1 MTAEDYRDRQN
12 KHKLYGKP
20 TASKLRF
27 GVMSGHSRWSKVK
40 HYKGTLDSKR
50 GKTFAKLGKEMSV
63 AAKHGG
69 GDPGFNPRLRT
80 ILMKARAVN
89 MPADNIDRAIKKGTG
104 ELPGVMYEEITYE
117 GYAPGGVALL
127 MELLTDNKNRT
138 AAEIRQI
145 FTKHGGNMAVS
156 GAVKHLFHR
165 KGQILV
171 AKEQISEDDLM
182 GLALDAGAEDMISH
196 PDTYEILTDPHQVE
210 AVHKALEAKGIKPQS
225 AEIAFL
231 PLTTAAITDEKTAR
245 AALGLIDALEDND
258 DVQNV
263 YSNED
268 IPDEIMEKA
277 TAAAA

>member
-1 MTAEDYRDRQN
+1 
-12 KHKLYGKP
+12 
-20 TASKLRF
+20 
-27 GVMSGHSRWSKVK
+27 MSGHSKWSKIK
-40 HYKGTLDSKR
+40 HTKGVVDSKR
-50 GKTFAKLGKEMSV
+50 GKVFAKLGKEMTV

-104 ELPGVMYEEITYE
+104 ELPGVTYEEVTYE
-117 GYAPGGVALL
+117 GYAHGGVALL
-127 MELLTDNKNRT
+127 IELLTDSKNRT
-138 AAEIRQI
+138 AGEIRNI
-145 FTKHGGNMAVS
+145 FTKHGGNLAVV

-182 GLALDAGAEDMISH
+182 GLALDAGAEDMIAH
-196 PDTYEILTDPHQVE
+196 PDTYEILTDSHQFE

-225 AEIAFL
+225 AEITQL
-231 PLTTAAITDEKTAR
+231 PLTPVPVTDEKTAR
-245 AALGLIDALEDND
+245 AVLALIDALEDND

-263 YSNED
+263 YSNF
-268 IPDEIMEKA
+268 EISDDLMEKV